1 MEAAPLYL
9 TYEVLYPAG
18 CFGPVD
24 EVWLRERL
32 LHTLHLMEGQPGVT
46 INRLGTRRA
55 ERMGAYRMVEN
66 EGVSFQRLLEPAA
79 QTVGKAVAEG
89 LAGEVALC
97 VHDRTEVEL
106 SHLSMSGVGQVGN
119 PVCQGFMLQTA
130 LVEQTDGAAFGVL
143 GARSWVRP
151 AEQRGKAK
159 SRKQRPFEQKES
171 VLWWEAM
178 VEAEARV
185 GVRGRLL
192 HVIDAEGDIFEL
204 FARSASA
211 SFQLLVR
218 AGQDRRV
225 EGEEGKLW
233 ATMEGLPVVDSR
245 WMHVSAQ
252 PARADKPART
262 ARDAKLLL
270 RYAPL
275 TLLPPERQ
283 GGQPVRVWGVLVREE
298 EPPRGQKAVE
308 WLLLSNV
315 PIESVE
321 AAWGA
326 VTTYQKRWGI
336 EELHKALK
344 TGCRLEG
351 RQHEAREHLENLLA
365 LSLQTAVKMLRLRTL
380 SRTRPDE
387 PADEVLEP
395 AEVRVLQAMAP
406 QLSPRMRLQGALT
419 LRQALL
425 LIAAL
430 GGYMANPDKRPPGW
444 LVLWRGYERLR
455 DYVAGFTL
463 ARFLSADPPPA

>member
-1 MEAAPLYL
+1 
-9 TYEVLYPAG
+9 
-18 CFGPVD
+18 
-24 EVWLRERL
+24 
-32 LHTLHLMEGQPGVT
+32 
-46 INRLGTRRA
+46 
-55 ERMGAYRMVEN
+55 
-66 EGVSFQRLLEPAA
+66 
-79 QTVGKAVAEG
+79 
-89 LAGEVALC
+89 
-97 VHDRTEVEL
+97 
-106 SHLSMSGVGQVGN
+106 
-119 PVCQGFMLQTA
+119 
-130 LVEQTDGAAFGVL
+130 
-143 GARSWVRP
+143 
-151 AEQRGKAK
+151 
-159 SRKQRPFEQKES
+159 
-171 VLWWEAM
+171 LWWEAM